1 MIATLPS
8 WSGTTSLTDW
18 SSLTSLPDVLT
29 TREGAKLLRCSKAH
43 FCHLLNGVV
52 AGVPRLPYLQL
63 GRRRLVRKVVLIE
76 WIKQVEGRSRLAEKT
91 C

>member
-1 MIATLPS
+1 MTPSSLNGASLTGRPQLSTLPE
-8 WSGTTSLTDW
+8 
-18 SSLTSLPDVLT
+18 VLT
-29 TREGAKLLRCSKAH
+29 TREGAAFLRCSKAH

-76 WIKQVEGRSRLAEKT
+76 WIKQVEGRSRLTEKET